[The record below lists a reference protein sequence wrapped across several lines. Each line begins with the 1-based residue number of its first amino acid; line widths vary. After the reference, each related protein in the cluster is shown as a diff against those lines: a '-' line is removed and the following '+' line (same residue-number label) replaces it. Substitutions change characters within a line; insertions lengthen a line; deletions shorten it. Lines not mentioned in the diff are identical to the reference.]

1 MPAVHSLWW
10 LNGFSEVTVIYRV
23 ALRILGLI
31 PAFVRRPVSNAAM
44 SVILKNRINMRTLRT
59 GPVTVAGF
67 LRSSIGIGEAA
78 RLTLFAFRELGFD
91 TRYADLSQFFPWREN
106 VAADLG
112 KESVPDEGG
121 QLIVHLNPPELL
133 YGLSVLGHKAV
144 RHKRIIGYW
153 VWELQ
158 NIPKNWIDAF
168 QYVDEVWVPTRF
180 VANAVSAHTSVPVR
194 VVPYPVRRGISSARG
209 RKDFGLSED
218 AVIFLAMCDARS
230 GLVRKNPLG
239 AINAFQLAFGS
250 DPRFLLVAKISE
262 EGAAPGLM
270 AELERATKGASNIKF
285 LHQKLQRED
294 TVALM
299 GCADI
304 IISLHRSEGFGLV
317 LAEAMLQGK
326 PVVATGWSGNVDFMN
341 AGNSALIDYQLVPVR
356 DKQGIYLDS
365 DQFWAEPVL
374 DQATD
379 WLRNLALNNEMRK
392 QLGLAAMR
400 DAEKFFGLESFKE
413 AVGNIT

>member
-1 MPAVHSLWW
+1 
-10 LNGFSEVTVIYRV
+10 
-23 ALRILGLI
+23 
-31 PAFVRRPVSNAAM
+31 
-44 SVILKNRINMRTLRT
+44 MRTLRT

-78 RLTLFAFRELGFD
+78 RLTLLAFRELGIE
-91 TRYADLSQFFPWREN
+91 TRYVDLGQFFPWREN

-112 KESVPDEGG
+112 KESVSDEGG

-158 NIPKNWIDAF
+158 NIPKNWIAAF
-168 QYVDEVWVPTRF
+168 QYVDEVWVPTQF
-180 VANAVSAHTSVPVR
+180 VASAVSAYSSVPVR
-194 VVPYPVRRGISSARG
+194 VVPYPVRRGISSAMT
-209 RKDFGLSED
+209 RKDFGLPED
-218 AVIFLAMCDARS
+218 AVICLSMCDARS

-239 AINAFQLAFGS
+239 AIKTFQLAFGS
-250 DPRFLLVAKISE
+250 DPRFLLVVKISE
-262 EGAAPGLM
+262 EGAAPALM
-270 AELERATKGASNIKF
+270 AELERAVEGASNIRF

-294 TVALM
+294 TSALM

-341 AGNSALIDYQLVPVR
+341 AGNSVLIDYQLVPVR
-356 DKQGIYLDS
+356 DKQGIYLDG
-365 DQFWAEPVL
+365 DQFWAEPAL
-374 DQATD
+374 DQAAD
-379 WLRNLALNNEMRK
+379 WLHKLAMSKEMRN
-392 QLGLAAMR
+392 QLGLAAVR
-400 DAEKFFGLESFKE
+400 DAEKFFSLESFKE
-413 AVGNIT
+413 AVGNSN